1 VGTLIEND
9 APLRVLPVLQLLS
22 GLRVSVSISA
32 GRFENVRR
40 RFENVPRRSSKSVN
54 LGIHQPQCIL
64 GAENHVIHQSINH
77 TCILLKHIR
86 NKQTKHC
93 RTQSCVCSVSAVSIA
108 GFFFS
113 ADRAPFLVRGEG
125 IAIAV
130 GFVHSCSVWRANIL
144 IQAIWLELSA
154 YCNSVILLR
163 QRHQLPS

>member
-1 VGTLIEND
+1 MGTLIEND
-9 APLRVLPVLQLLS
+9 APLRVLQLLS

-32 GRFENVRR
+32 GNLTCPTEIRECSATFVEVR
-40 RFENVPRRSSKSVN
+40 ESWNTSTTVHPWGKPC
-54 LGIHQPQCIL
+54 HT
-64 GAENHVIHQSINH
+64 SINH

-93 RTQSCVCSVSAVSIA
+93 KTQSCVCSVSAVSIA

-130 GFVHSCSVWRANIL
+130 GFVHSCSDWRANIL